1 MRFPLCFERIDD
13 VADDGVHS
21 FGNSLVVT
29 NEDVSKGFFC
39 AISSEVSPISA
50 MRRWYMVSPPVWG
63 LVVIISQ
70 VGSGLRGGEMDGAFL
85 VLVA

>member
-1 MRFPLCFERIDD
+1 MMLLMTVFTRSAIRWLLRTRMSAR
-13 VADDGVHS
+13 VS
-21 FGNSLVVT
+21 FVR
-29 NEDVSKGFFC
+29 GFWESSC